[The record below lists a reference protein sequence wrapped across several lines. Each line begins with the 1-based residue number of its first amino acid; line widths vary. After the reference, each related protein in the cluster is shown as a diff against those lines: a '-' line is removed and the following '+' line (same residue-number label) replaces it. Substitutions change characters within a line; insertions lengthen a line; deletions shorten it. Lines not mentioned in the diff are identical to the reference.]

1 MGWLWVGSYYY
12 YSRTGLTLWLTFKG
26 SSAGY
31 RQELTLWLTFKGS
44 SAGYRQE
51 HYREMATIRK
61 PQSAGLT
68 IK

>member
-1 MGWLWVGSYYY
+1 MKCSFVEKVDYFKSYSQYGLALIITI
-12 YSRTGLTLWLTFKG
+12 YSRTG
-26 SSAGY
+26 
-31 RQELTLWLTFKGS
+31 LTLWLTFKGS